1 MTGLIP
7 YLEDYVR
14 MLAVV
19 HRRPCEITKD
29 LPWRGIGKE
38 GSILKSHQ
46 RAAIQGDDLDRTVG
60 SKVRGIAA
68 ISPHGNFALEHMN
81 PAYNESEEQARR
93 SQHNW

>member
-1 MTGLIP
+1 
-7 YLEDYVR
+7 

-46 RAAIQGDDLDRTVG
+46 RPAIQGDHLDRTTG
-60 SKVRGIAA
+60 SKAGGIAD
-68 ISPHGNFALEHMN
+68 ISPHGKLALEHMN
-81 PAYNESEEQARR
+81 PAYNEPEE
-93 SQHNW
+93 